1 MTKANVTGKDSD
13 FGHWLRHEP
22 QLDSSKGFRATDLD
36 LLWYCADGIE
46 TAGLYM
52 LIEEKC
58 RMREMDTWQAR
69 RFQILDQNCQADPY
83 YRGFHLI
90 QFEGTNPTDGKTFW
104 NHQEITVADLIDYL
118 AFRKTPP
125 KKSKI
130 AN

>member
-58 RMREMDTWQAR
+58 RMREMDIWQAR

-83 YRGFHLI
+83 YRGFHFI

-118 AFRKTPP
+118 AFKKTPP

-130 AN
+130 SN